1 MKIFELLKSPL
12 FDNHGDR
19 PRIIAG
25 WLLDNGLLS
34 DQKDLKFEQA
44 AVFFYSL
51 ATAKQAEDINTPDES
66 ICRFLEMRIMY
77 HKLSGYD
84 IFDLKTVRISQTRL
98 EFVYKNGDVNWIG
111 AEQHSGEPERI
122 SGSWFIEY
130 RRLTTLF

>member
-1 MKIFELLKSPL
+1 MKIFELLKSAL
-12 FDNHGDR
+12 FDAHGDR
-19 PRIIAG
+19 PRIVAAWI
-25 WLLDNGLLS
+25 LDNGLLS

-51 ATAKQAEDINTPDES
+51 ATARQAEDINTPDES

-77 HKLSGYD
+77 HKLNNYD
-84 IFDLKTVRISQTRL
+84 IFDLQEVRISQTRL

-111 AEQHSGEPERI
+111 AEQHSEEPQRI

-130 RRLTTLF
+130 RRLTTL